1 MKKILYVDDEPINL
15 KLFELSFKCEYTVLT
30 AMSGKE
36 GLEILGK
43 DPGIDIIVSDLRMP
57 EMDGLEFIKV
67 IKERDPHKICLLLT
81 AYIESDVMLEGF
93 NKDLLFRYITKP
105 WNKEEMAE
113 TLRAAIEK
121 AQTGS

>member
-1 MKKILYVDDEPINL
+1 MDKILYVDDEPINL
-15 KLFELSFKCEYTVLT
+15 KLFELTFKSHYHVVT
-30 AMSGKE
+30 ALSARE
-36 GLEILGK
+36 GLEILEK
-43 DPGIDIIVSDLRMP
+43 DPGIHIIVSDLRMP

-67 IKERDPHKICLLLT
+67 IKERDPQKICLLLT

-113 TLRAAIEK
+113 TLQAAFEK
-121 AQTGS
+121 VQAGS